1 MLEGIIYTG
10 AYKDIKIIKNFFK
23 ILILKRFIY
32 KLVRLLKIA
41 KLKFIFFLPVLKV
54 KKLKVKNN

>member
-23 ILILKRFIY
+23 ILY
-32 KLVRLLKIA
+32 
-41 KLKFIFFLPVLKV
+41 
-54 KKLKVKNN
+54 KNNKNKFYLNLTLLIEIFGFYFYCFYKIFNILF

>member
-23 ILILKRFIY
+23 ILI
-32 KLVRLLKIA
+32 KI
-41 KLKFIFFLPVLKV
+41 KKNKFYLNLIILTL
-54 KKLKVKNN
+54 